1 MTISTAGLLH
11 DAIQKLNGPIF
22 VFGASGFIGANLFEQ
37 LFKARQQTGL
47 TDVFALTHD
56 ATKAW
61 RLKLLDVPAENIVH
75 CDITSNAS
83 VQEVIE
89 RYKPKTIFNLAAYG
103 AYSKQKNVNLTY
115 ETNVLGTV
123 NILENC
129 TPDMVYIHAGSSS
142 EYGFNCTAPKETD
155 PVEPNSHYAV
165 SKVSGAYVLDYYA
178 KLHNL
183 NTLNLRLYSI
193 YGGWEEPDRLIPRLV
208 EEARKGQL
216 PPLVSPDI
224 SRDFV
229 YIDDCVSAFVQA
241 ALAVKS
247 GISGRSYN
255 IATGRKTTMRDLVE
269 VARQTFGIETEP
281 VWGSMN
287 NRNWDLADWYGD
299 PTAAEADL
307 GWKATTTL
315 ADGLRKTAEW
325 QLAANYEDRVLPA
338 FKTPTLNPVI
348 TPIIA
353 CYKDAQAI
361 PYMYER
367 LVKTFNEMKVR
378 YEIIFVNDNSPDNT
392 DEVLEQICTRDPNVI
407 AIKHSRNFG
416 SQAAFLS
423 GMEISTGDAVVLMD
437 GDLQDPP
444 EVIPKF
450 FEKWQQGYDVVYG
463 TRVQREMKPWL
474 HFFYKTFYRIFKN
487 LSYINIPT
495 DAGDFSIIDRKVVRE
510 LVNLPETEQFLR
522 GLRAWVGFKQTGVDY
537 VRPERMFG
545 VSTNNWRKNIA
556 WARKAIFSFSFV
568 PLELMVY
575 SGFALTGLSILGIL
589 WQIVSRLT
597 NFDPRTPYGISTVII
612 LIMFFGG
619 INLLGISFLGEY
631 ISKIFEETK
640 KRPKFIRTRV
650 QKGQKVY
657 KTSAEIGTL
666 VQQRRSK

>member
-1 MTISTAGLLH
+1 MNSSTPTVAPADPSQL
-11 DAIQKLNGPIF
+11 AGPIV

-37 LFKARQQTGL
+37 LFRVRQTTGMA
-47 TDVFALTHD
+47 DVYALTHD

-61 RLKLLDVPAENIVH
+61 RLKLLDVPAENIIH
-75 CDITSNAS
+75 CDILSDAS
-83 VQEVIE
+83 VQDVFEKI
-89 RYKPKTIFNLAAYG
+89 KPRTIFNLAAYG
-103 AYSKQKNVNLTY
+103 AYSKQKNVVLTY

-155 PVEPNSHYAV
+155 RVEPNSHYAV
-165 SKVSGAYVLDYYA
+165 SKVSAAYTLEYYA
-178 KLHNL
+178 KMHQL

-208 EEARKGQL
+208 EETRKGQW

-229 YIDDCVSAFVQA
+229 YVDDCVDAFVQA
-241 ALAVKS
+241 ALRVSPA
-247 GISGRSYN
+247 IRGRSYN
-255 IATGRKTTMRDLVE
+255 IATGKRTTMRELAE
-269 VARQTFGIETEP
+269 AARQTFGVTQEP
-281 VWGSMN
+281 VWGTMT
-287 NRNWDLADWYGD
+287 NRNWDLSDWYGD
-299 PTAAEADL
+299 PAAAEADL
-307 GWKATTTL
+307 GWKASTSL
-315 ADGLRKTAEW
+315 SDGLRRTADW
-325 QLAANYEDRVLPA
+325 QITNQYESRVMPA
-338 FKTPTLNPVI
+338 FKTPSLNPVI
-348 TPIIA
+348 SPIIA
-353 CYKDAQAI
+353 CYRDAQAI

-367 LVKTFNEMKVR
+367 LVKTFNELKVR

-392 DEVLEQICTRDPNVI
+392 DEVLDQICAKDPNVI

-416 SQAAFLS
+416 SQSAFLS

-444 EVIPKF
+444 EVIPQF
-450 FEKWQQGYDVVYG
+450 YEKWQQGFDVVYG
-463 TRVQREMKPWL
+463 VRVQREMPSYV
-474 HFFYKTFYRIFKN
+474 HFFYKQFYRLFKRTA
-487 LSYINIPT
+487 YIDIPV

-545 VSTNNWRKNIA
+545 VSTNNWTKNIW
-556 WARKAIFSFSFV
+556 WAKKAIFSFSFA
-568 PLELMVY
+568 PLELMTY
-575 SGFALTGLSILGIL
+575 GGFILTVASFVAAILQIIGRFLYPDIPHGITTI
-589 WQIVSRLT
+589 IVL
-597 NFDPRTPYGISTVII
+597 I
-612 LIMFFGG
+612 LFFGG

-640 KRPKFIRTRV
+640 KRPKFIRTMVR
-650 QKGQKVY
+650 KGERVY
-657 KTSAEIGTL
+657 KTAAEISTL
-666 VQQRRSK
+666 VEQRRSK

>member
-1 MTISTAGLLH
+1 MLREKILQL
-11 DAIQKLNGPIF
+11 KGPIII
-22 VFGASGFIGANLFEQ
+22 FGASGFIGANLFEQ
-37 LFKARQQTGL
+37 VFQIRKSAGK
-47 TDVFALTHD
+47 TDCYALTHD

-61 RLKLLDVPAENIVH
+61 RLKLLDVPAENIIH
-75 CDITSNAS
+75 CDILSNTS
-83 VQEVIE
+83 VQDVFGKI
-89 RYKPKTIFNLAAYG
+89 KPKTIFNLAAYG
-103 AYSKQKNVNLTY
+103 AYSKQKNVGLTY

-129 TPDMVYIHAGSSS
+129 SPDMVYIHAGSSS

-155 PVEPNSHYAV
+155 RVEPNSHYAV
-165 SKVSGAYVLDYYA
+165 SKVSAAYTLEFYA
-178 KLHNL
+178 RVHQL

-208 EEARKGQL
+208 EENRKGQL

-229 YIDDCVSAFVQA
+229 YIDDCVDAFVQA
-241 ALAVKS
+241 ALTVNPTIRGK
-247 GISGRSYN
+247 SYN
-255 IATGRKTTMRDLVE
+255 IATGQKTTMRELVDT
-269 VARQTFGIETEP
+269 ARQTFSIAQEP

-287 NRNWDLADWYGD
+287 NRNWDLAEWYGD
-299 PTAAEADL
+299 PTAAEADW
-307 GWKATTTL
+307 GWKATTPL
-315 ADGLRKTAEW
+315 SEGLRKTAEW
-325 QLAANYEDRVLPA
+325 QVAHEYESRVLPA
-338 FKTPTLNPVI
+338 FQTPTLNPI
-348 TPIIA
+348 ISPIIA

-392 DEVLEQICTRDPNVI
+392 DEVLNEICAKDPNVI

-444 EVIPKF
+444 EIIPKF
-450 FEKWQQGYDVVYG
+450 YEKWQQGFDVTYG
-463 TRVQREMKPWL
+463 VRVQREMPAHV
-474 HFFYKTFYRIFKN
+474 HFFYKQFYRLFKRTA
-487 LSYINIPT
+487 YINIPV
-495 DAGDFSIIDRKVVRE
+495 DAGDFSLIDQKVVRE

-545 VSTNNWRKNIA
+545 VSTNNWTKNIW
-556 WARKAIFSFSFV
+556 WAKKAIFSFSFA
-568 PLELMVY
+568 PLELMTY
-575 SGFALTGLSILGIL
+575 AGFVLTGLSMLGIV
-589 WQIVSRLT
+589 WQIISRML
-597 NFDPRTPYGISTVII
+597 NFDPHTPYGLSTVIV
-612 LIMFFGG
+612 LVMFFGG

-640 KRPKFIRTRV
+640 KRPKFIRTMVR
-650 QKGQKVY
+650 KGQQVY
-657 KTSAEIGTL
+657 KTAAEISTL
-666 VQQRRSK
+666 VEQRKNK

>member
-1 MTISTAGLLH
+1 MTNSTAGLLH
-11 DAIQKLNGPIF
+11 DAILKLNGPVF

-37 LFKARQQTGL
+37 LFRARQQAGQ
-47 TDVFALTHD
+47 TDVYALTHD

-61 RLKLLDVPAENIVH
+61 RLKLLDVPAENIIH
-75 CDITSNAS
+75 CDITSINS
-83 VQEVIE
+83 VKETFD
-89 RYKPKTIFNLAAYG
+89 RYKPQTIFNLAAYG
-103 AYSKQKNVNLTY
+103 AYSKQKNVSLTY
-115 ETNVLGTV
+115 ETNVIGTV

-129 TPDMVYIHAGSSS
+129 SPDMVYIHAGSSS

-155 PVEPNSHYAV
+155 PVQPNSHYAV
-165 SKVSGAYVLDYYA
+165 SKVSGAYVLEYYA

-208 EEARKGQL
+208 EEANQGKL

-229 YIDDCVSAFVQA
+229 YIDDCVYAFVQA
-241 ALAVKS
+241 ALHVKS

-269 VARQTFGIETEP
+269 VTRKAFSIKTEP

-287 NRNWDLADWYGD
+287 NRNWDLAEWYGD
-299 PTAAEADL
+299 PTASEQDL
-307 GWKATTTL
+307 NWKATTSL
-315 ADGLRKTAEW
+315 ADGLLKTAAW
-325 QLAANYEDRVLPA
+325 QNANSYADRVLPA
-338 FKTPTLNPVI
+338 FKTPSLNPVI

-361 PYMYER
+361 PFMYER
-367 LVKTFNEMKVR
+367 LVKTFNDMKVR

-392 DEVLEQICTRDPNVI
+392 DEVLEQICAKDPNVI

-416 SQAAFLS
+416 SQSAFLS
-423 GMEISTGDAVVLMD
+423 GMEISTGDMVVLMD

-444 EVIPKF
+444 EVIPQLYA
-450 FEKWQQGYDVVYG
+450 KWQEGYDVVYG
-463 TRVQREMKPWL
+463 VRVQREMKPWL

-510 LVNLPETEQFLR
+510 LVSLPETEQFLR
-522 GLRAWVGFKQTGVDY
+522 GLRAWVGFKQIGVNY

-575 SGFALTGLSILGIL
+575 SGFALTGLSILGVL
-589 WQIVSRLT
+589 WQILAK
-597 NFDPRTPYGISTVII
+597 FIFYPETPAGLSTVII
-612 LIMFFGG
+612 LVTFFGG

-650 QKGQKVY
+650 QKGIKVY
-657 KTSAEIGTL
+657 KTAAEISTL
-666 VQQRRSK
+666 IDQRKSK

>member
-1 MTISTAGLLH
+1 MNSSTPPVSPADPSQL
-11 DAIQKLNGPIF
+11 AGPIV

-37 LFKARQQTGL
+37 LFRVRQTTG
-47 TDVFALTHD
+47 TADVYALTHD

-61 RLKLLDVPAENIVH
+61 RLKLLDVTAENIIH
-75 CDITSNAS
+75 CDILSGTS
-83 VQEVIE
+83 VKDVFDKI
-89 RYKPKTIFNLAAYG
+89 KPRTIFNLAAYG
-103 AYSKQKNVNLTY
+103 AYSKQKNVGLTY

-155 PVEPNSHYAV
+155 RVEPNSHYAV
-165 SKVSGAYVLDYYA
+165 SKVSAAYTLEYYA
-178 KLHNL
+178 KMHQL

-208 EEARKGQL
+208 EETRSGNW

-229 YIDDCVSAFVQA
+229 YVDDCIDAFVQA
-241 ALAVKS
+241 ALRVNPT
-247 GISGRSYN
+247 IRGRSYN
-255 IATGRKTTMRDLVE
+255 IATGKKTTMRELVE
-269 VARQTFGIETEP
+269 VARQTFGVTQEP
-281 VWGSMN
+281 VWGSMT
-287 NRNWDLADWYGD
+287 NRNWDLSDWYGD
-299 PTAAEADL
+299 PTAAEVDL
-307 GWKATTTL
+307 GWKARTSL
-315 ADGLRKTAEW
+315 SDGLRRTADW
-325 QLAANYEDRVLPA
+325 QVANQYESRVIPA
-338 FKTPTLNPVI
+338 FQTPSLNPVI
-348 TPIIA
+348 SPIIA
-353 CYKDAQAI
+353 CYRDAQAI

-367 LVKTFNEMKVR
+367 LVKTFNDLKVR

-392 DEVLEQICTRDPNVI
+392 DEVLNEICAKDPNVI

-416 SQAAFLS
+416 SQSAFLS

-444 EVIPKF
+444 EVIPQF
-450 FEKWQQGYDVVYG
+450 YEKWQQGFDVVYG
-463 TRVQREMKPWL
+463 VRVQREMPPHV
-474 HFFYKTFYRIFKN
+474 HFFYKQFYRLFKRTA
-487 LSYINIPT
+487 YIDIPV

-545 VSTNNWRKNIA
+545 VSTNNWTKNIW
-556 WARKAIFSFSFV
+556 WAKKAIFSFSFA
-568 PLELMVY
+568 PLELMTY
-575 SGFALTGLSILGIL
+575 GGFILTTLSFVAATLQIIGRFLYPDIPHGIPTIIVLIL
-589 WQIVSRLT
+589 
-597 NFDPRTPYGISTVII
+597 
-612 LIMFFGG
+612 FFGG

-640 KRPKFIRTRV
+640 KRPKFIRTMV
-650 QKGQKVY
+650 QKGRQIY
-657 KTSAEIGTL
+657 KTAAEINTM
-666 VQQRRSK
+666 VEQRKSK